1 MALSDEI
8 KKKIQ
13 ENLNKKLQEK
23 ERNLTCPVCGN
34 NNFILADGF
43 SNDLLQDHLGGLVI
57 GGPAIPEIVV
67 VCGHCGHILKFS
79 AGVLGLLPE
88 KKEEKTEEKKEETKQ
103 PQPEEHGKE

>member
-1 MALSDEI
+1 MALSEDI

-23 ERNLTCPVCGN
+23 GRSLVCPACGN
-34 NNFILADGF
+34 NNFILADGYT
-43 SNDLLQDHLGGLVI
+43 NDLLQDHVGGGLVI

-88 KKEEKTEEKKEETKQ
+88 KTEEK
-103 PQPEEHGKE
+103 PEGKKDNPDNTEQHGKE

>member
-23 ERNLTCPVCGN
+23 GRTLACSVCGN

-43 SNDLLQDHLGGLVI
+43 TNDLLQDHLGGLVI
-57 GGPAIPEIVV
+57 GGPAIPEVVV
-67 VCGHCGHILKFS
+67 VCSHCGHILKFS

-88 KKEEKTEEKKEETKQ
+88 KKDKKPEEKKDTDNVEQ
-103 PQPEEHGKE
+103 NGKE